1 MLKAKKEKQ
10 FRLTSFQIIVTYYFL
25 TVSFATI
32 ALSMPFA
39 LQDGVKMSFIDAFF
53 LAASAVS
60 VTGLTTVNLS
70 ETFSTTGIVII
81 IFVLQIG
88 GIGIMTISTFF
99 WMLFGKKV
107 TLKQRQLIMTDQN
120 QTRLSGVV
128 KMLTQILYLILMIEL
143 IGAIILGTYFLK
155 YYPTWQEAFL
165 QGIFTSV
172 SATTNAGFDITGAS
186 LVPFAND
193 YFVQFIIMILIILG
207 AIGFPVLIET
217 KNFLF
222 HNHAKQRFR
231 FSLFTKLTTFTYFSL
246 FIFGAI
252 MILTLES
259 KHFFADKTWHETLF
273 YSIFQSTTLRSAG
286 LATTDMNEF
295 SMPSLLFMALLMFI
309 GASPSSVGGG
319 IRTTTF
325 ALNILFVIQFARGKR
340 HIKIF
345 NKEIYNE
352 DIYRSVVVFMLAVFM
367 CTISVFLLTIT
378 EDQPLIAIIYEV
390 TSAFGTTGSSM
401 GITADLSLMGKLLLI
416 ILMFIGRVG
425 ILSFLF
431 SIGGREKQAHYR
443 FPKERVIIG

>member
-1 MLKAKKEKQ
+1 
-10 FRLTSFQIIVTYYFL
+10 
-25 TVSFATI
+25 
-32 ALSMPFA
+32 
-39 LQDGVKMSFIDAFF
+39 
-53 LAASAVS
+53 
-60 VTGLTTVNLS
+60 
-70 ETFSTTGIVII
+70 
-81 IFVLQIG
+81 
-88 GIGIMTISTFF
+88 
-99 WMLFGKKV
+99 
-107 TLKQRQLIMTDQN
+107 
-120 QTRLSGVV
+120 
-128 KMLTQILYLILMIEL
+128 
-143 IGAIILGTYFLK
+143 
-155 YYPTWQEAFL
+155 
-165 QGIFTSV
+165 
-172 SATTNAGFDITGAS
+172 
-186 LVPFAND
+186 
-193 YFVQFIIMILIILG
+193 
-207 AIGFPVLIET
+207 VLIET

-352 DIYRSVVVFMLAVFM
+352 DIYRSVVV
-367 CTISVFLLTIT
+367 
-378 EDQPLIAIIYEV
+378 
-390 TSAFGTTGSSM
+390 
-401 GITADLSLMGKLLLI
+401 
-416 ILMFIGRVG
+416 
-425 ILSFLF
+425 
-431 SIGGREKQAHYR
+431 
-443 FPKERVIIG
+443 